1 MVLSQTN
8 VSESLRAEPPIA
20 RQSWLAVGAAALLV
34 GLFFALLP
42 IADRPLSRLN
52 AFFPSL
58 DAIVFVTSLVTS
70 VLIFAQFSIFHS
82 RPLLMLAGGYLFVAL
97 ITIPHA
103 LTFVGAFSS
112 TGLLGAGVQTGSWLY
127 IFWHFGFVVALL
139 AYAVL
144 PEKEQTVSE
153 ASAAQAIGL
162 TVAVAIVVVS
172 GLGWLATAGTHLL
185 PPLII
190 AQTQIG
196 PWAHY
201 FVGFTVV
208 VSAVTLIALWFRAR
222 SLLDRWLMVVVWASI
237 LELIFSGLLAHER
250 FSLGFYAGRIFS
262 LVTASVLLIVYLSE
276 TTRLYVQLTRANAL
290 LQHERD
296 NKLMNLDAVTAFV
309 SHEMRQPLSAISANS
324 AAAIEM
330 LKHAEP
336 DLEEARSAISDVFN
350 DAMRAGEVLEGT
362 RALFGKIAAKQE
374 PVDVNDMVLRTLRL
388 LRQTFADHGVRTNA
402 ELASEIRWL
411 RVARGQLQEVL
422 INLFQ
427 NAIEAMDTVRGSSH
441 SDRPNRARSRQR
453 DSHRSRGH
461 GSRYR
466 P

>member
-1 MVLSQTN
+1 V
-8 VSESLRAEPPIA
+8 
-20 RQSWLAVGAAALLV
+20 
-34 GLFFALLP
+34 
-42 IADRPLSRLN
+42 
-52 AFFPSL
+52 
-58 DAIVFVTSLVTS
+58 AI
-70 VLIFAQFSIFHS
+70 
-82 RPLLMLAGGYLFVAL
+82 
-97 ITIPHA
+97 
-103 LTFVGAFSS
+103 
-112 TGLLGAGVQTGSWLY
+112 
-127 IFWHFGFVVALL
+127 
-139 AYAVL
+139 
-144 PEKEQTVSE
+144 
-153 ASAAQAIGL
+153 
-162 TVAVAIVVVS
+162 AIVVVS

-185 PPLII
+185 PPLIV

-276 TTRLYVQLTRANAL
+276 TTRLYVQLARANAL

-324 AAAIEM
+324 AAAIKM
-330 LKHAEP
+330 LNHAEP
-336 DLEEARSAISDVFN
+336 DIEEARSAIGDVFN

-362 RALFGKIAAKQE
+362 RALFGKIVAKQE

-388 LRQTFADHGVRTNA
+388 LRQTFVDHGVRTNA
-402 ELASEIRWL
+402 ELASEIRPL
-411 RVARGQLQEVL
+411 RGARGQLQEVL

-427 NAIEAMDTVRGSSH
+427 NAIEAMDTVIEDHRILTVRTAQGRGNAILIEVE
-441 SDRPNRARSRQR
+441 DTGPGIAPENANRLFGAFVTTKPTGMGLGLAICRTIVERHGGRLSTVPA
-453 DSHRSRGH
+453 HPRGTIF
-461 GSRYR
+461 RIALPQENILR
-466 P
+466 